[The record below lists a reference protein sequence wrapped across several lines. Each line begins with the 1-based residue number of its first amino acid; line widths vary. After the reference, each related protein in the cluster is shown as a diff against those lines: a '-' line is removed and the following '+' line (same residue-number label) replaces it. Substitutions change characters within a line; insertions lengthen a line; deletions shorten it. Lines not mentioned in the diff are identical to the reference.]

1 MKIMANGE
9 GRETMAETVAAL
21 LEELKLLPSQVA
33 VEQNGT
39 VLFRHEFGESR
50 LKEGDRLEIIRVVA
64 GG

>member
-1 MKIMANGE
+1 MANGE
-9 GRETMAETVAAL
+9 GRETAAATVAAL

-39 VLFRHEFGESR
+39 VLFHHEFGEAR